1 VPTSTVTQAVLAV
14 HGVTASDMEAPEL
27 APEVALGLRAELEEN
42 GFDLT
47 APIHVQELAVQPRL
61 SPDAVGR
68 FNAIGLG
75 EQ

>member
-1 VPTSTVTQAVLAV
+1 VPTLTVTQAVLAV

-47 APIHVQELAVQPRL
+47 ARSMSRSCPATKA
-61 SPDAVGR
+61 ST
-68 FNAIGLG
+68 
-75 EQ
+75 